1 MSFLFNYVVDIF
13 PLKKHY
19 HPKSCLI
26 IGLRCLS
33 LFMLSMSLLMVGQM
47 TAYPNVANGQSEHTT
62 GIITLDKTTY
72 TIGEAI
78 HVTIIDPD
86 NVFVS
91 WSPEYCPIRII
102 LTSNPLGVC
111 HGVEYGADGSIVTN
125 VSFGTSTQI
134 AYYPHDYIKA
144 KHGDVIT
151 VIYYD
156 AISENGQPAEVT
168 ATARFEV
175 TPLEA
180 FPSSGLQHTITFS
193 FDGPNGH
200 ETHNALFRQSNG
212 KIQGMQLYEL
222 RNGNIDS
229 NGNITIESICP
240 NDSRYSSTW
249 TGVLNS
255 DGTGSGT
262 YQCSNG
268 VGGTWN
274 AISAENKAPNIPAS
288 YQWDAFVSVTC
299 IDCNKEMFYGNTM
312 TIRAHAKDPLIVYKH
327 VLVTIMDPYG
337 NIAMTKE
344 MVIPKSGEVEEMI
357 NITPEIFKYPGFYI
371 VKGKLLLPYPRV
383 FGTDECTSCAS
394 FKISEKN
401 IPQTSPQT
409 PSIPEYTPP
418 KTPSIPEY
426 TLPLAPASKYNTY
439 QNQKY
444 GFSMQY
450 PSSWINQDTS
460 LRGTE
465 GVYITKF
472 TSASSDAALRVVLRS
487 DDTRYR
493 GLDNQHYSDML
504 IESFRQECTNMSFE
518 IYGVTCSDFKVSN
531 TNTGYTD
538 KGYFTYVLTY
548 TQNIH
553 QKDGTVHNTAYVIL
567 QIPDG
572 KDTWILSIQTFV
584 SEMETYT
591 NELEVMTNS
600 FTIFDY
606 NGYAQNPNQKT
617 IAESMDMKTKTAKT
631 LTHENKQYGFSV
643 NYPSTWQKDT
653 TLDKDSDNPNRMTL
667 ATFFHPQ
674 QDGLFIIGLAENDPY
689 LKGLD
694 GQQLLDAI
702 KQELTTYC
710 TDPDCTDLEFLSS
723 GVETHVNGYKLYY
736 VTFTSVITIDEST
749 MNTMFVYA
757 IIPDGDDFWL
767 MSTSFFDPDTF
778 DQLLTE
784 ITPMAESFTIFDY
797 EGEQIAKKVP
807 EWFKGTTKWWADG
820 QVDDQ
825 TFLNGVGFM
834 IKEDII
840 HIPVIPEQAVD
851 ITKEKIPDWVRI
863 NAKWWAD
870 GKISEDEFVNGI
882 EYLVKNG
889 IILAN

>member
-19 HPKSCLI
+19 HSKSCLI

-62 GIITLDKTTY
+62 GIITLDKATY
-72 TIGEAI
+72 TIGEAMHI
-78 HVTIIDPD
+78 TIIDPD
-86 NVFVS
+86 HVQVS

-102 LTSNPLGVC
+102 LTSNPSGVC
-111 HGVEYGADGSIVTN
+111 RGIGSYEIDGSLLAN
-125 VSFGTSTQI
+125 VPFGTAVQI
-134 AYYPHDYIKA
+134 AYYPQDYVKA

-156 AISENGQPAEVT
+156 AISENGQPTEVT

-200 ETHNALFRQSNG
+200 ETHDAWFRHSNG
-212 KIQGMQLYEL
+212 KIQGTQLYEL
-222 RNGNIDS
+222 RNGNIDL

-262 YQCSNG
+262 YQCSND

-274 AISAENKAPNIPAS
+274 AISAENKAPNIPEP

-299 IDCNKEMFYGNTM
+299 IDCNKEVFYGNTI

-327 VLVTIMDPYG
+327 VLFTIMDPYG
-337 NIAMTKE
+337 NTAMTKE
-344 MVIPKSGEVEEMI
+344 MVIPKSGEVEEKI
-357 NITPEIFKYPGFYI
+357 NVTPEIFKYPGFYI
-371 VKGKLLLPYPRV
+371 VQGKLLLPYPRV
-383 FGTDECTSCAS
+383 FGTDESTKAS
-394 FKISEKN
+394 FKISETN
-401 IPQTSPQT
+401 IPQTSPPQT
-409 PSIPEYTPP
+409 PSIPEYTP
-418 KTPSIPEY
+418 
-426 TLPLAPASKYNTY
+426 PLAPASKYNTY
-439 QNQKY
+439 QNQRY

-450 PSSWINQDTS
+450 PSSWINQDIS
-460 LRGTE
+460 LSGTE

-472 TSASSDAALRVVLRS
+472 SSALSDTALRMILRS
-487 DDTRYR
+487 DDIKYR
-493 GLDNQHYSDML
+493 GLDNQQYLDML
-504 IESFRQECTNMSFE
+504 IESFRQECINVSFE
-518 IYGVTCSDFKVSN
+518 TYGITCSDFNVLN
-531 TNTGYTD
+531 ANTGYTD
-538 KGYFTYVLTY
+538 KGYFTYGLTY
-548 TQNIH
+548 TQNEH
-553 QKDGTVHNTAYVIL
+553 QKDGTFHKRAYVIL
-567 QIPDG
+567 QVPDG
-572 KDTWILSIQTFV
+572 KDAWVLSIQTSV
-584 SEMETYT
+584 SEMETYS

-606 NGYAQNPNQKT
+606 SGSTQNPNQKT
-617 IAESMDMKTKTAKT
+617 ITESMDTKTKTAKT
-631 LTHENKQYGFSV
+631 LTYENKQYGFSI

-653 TLDKDSDNPNRMTL
+653 TLDKDSNNPNRMTL
-667 ATFFHPQ
+667 ATFFPPQ
-674 QDGLFIIGLAENDPY
+674 QDGLFMMGLAENDPY

-723 GVETHVNGYKLYY
+723 GVATHVNGYKLYY
-736 VTFTSVITIDEST
+736 VTFTSVLTIDEST
-749 MNTMFVYA
+749 MNPMFVYA
-757 IIPDGDDFWL
+757 VIPDGDDFWL
-767 MSTSFFDPDTF
+767 ISTSFFNPDTF
-778 DQLLTE
+778 DKLSTE
-784 ITPMAESFTIFDY
+784 ITPMAQSFTIFDY
-797 EGEQIAKKVP
+797 EGEQIVKKVP

-840 HIPVIPEQAVD
+840 HIPVISEQAVN
-851 ITKEKIPDWVRI
+851 ITKEKIPDWVRT

-870 GKISEDEFVNGI
+870 GKISEDEFINGI